1 MGQEL
6 VGEIRTTISSIQVM
20 PKRFKEVRTGY
31 RRALVHR
38 FNYVIVFRHDELKVT
53 IVAVYH
59 ASRNPGTLL
68 RRLDEDQAEGDNDDD
83 PSTSAP

>member
-1 MGQEL
+1 M
-6 VGEIRTTISSIQVM
+6 
-20 PKRFKEVRTGY
+20 
-31 RRALVHR
+31 
-38 FNYVIVFRHDELKVT
+38 IVFRHDELKVT